1 MSCST
6 TEMKALSDAA
16 YAVAV
21 GGADLDGMAH
31 ALRTGYDKG
40 RREYLDQNPM
50 VREAIMSVSE
60 PKEDLCTLCGVDL
73 NAEEPTLNDL
83 LNRAANAHAAA
94 EHA

>member
-40 RREYLDQNPM
+40 RREYLDQHPE
-50 VREAIMSVSE
+50 VRAAIMSVPE
-60 PKEDLCTLCGVDL
+60 PEVDLCTSCGVDL
-73 NAEEPTLNDL
+73 NDEGPTLNDL
-83 LNRAANAHAAA
+83 LNHAATAHAAA
-94 EHA
+94 EHS